1 MCPLLFQ
8 STTGFIHMKLEEEAP
23 IFSKQK
29 VNFSPTERMTHL
41 AVSSDLLVLTMAN
54 SMLLRIDLK
63 QPDKREEIDLSKF
76 TTHLKILE
84 LFLDPLGQHLII
96 SLTPK
101 HPDNPP
107 EILYLPRKSNKPKQP
122 GKFKGYE
129 VTAVGWNYR
138 NDYETTT
145 GPILLGTSKGL
156 IFETEILPEGDR
168 IFQSGLEQYWKQV
181 FDIGKGAN
189 TPITGIEFHRVP
201 GSEKYFVLVTTPD
214 RVYQFI
220 GYVSNSDEKPLLQ
233 QVFNN
238 YLTVAEA
245 FQEIPSSLKYSKL
258 QFLYHSPK
266 GLPRIFAWL
275 TEPGIFYAQLDP
287 TGTASVLTNN
297 QLLQY
302 PSSSMAPLS
311 FVLTEFHA
319 LLLYSDHVRGISM
332 LNHELVFE
340 DYYNESF
347 GKLVSITKDPIK
359 GTIWAFAERAVFRY
373 KVTHEERNVW
383 QVYVEKGEFELAKK
397 YCRDNP
403 AHIDQVLV
411 KQADMYEQSALHY
424 AETQSSF
431 EEIALKFLQVWEIEA
446 LKTFLIKKLEGF
458 KPQDKTQVTMIVV
471 WVIELFL
478 NQLGVL
484 RDKGEVN
491 TSQYSIL
498 QKQLDSFLTHKEVKE
513 CVMTNRSTIY
523 DLMASHGDKHNL
535 IRLTI
540 MNKDFERVIRH
551 HINKNNYL
559 EALDVLK
566 GQNKKELFY
575 QFTPALVQA
584 IPKQT
589 IQALIAQGRTLSPNK
604 LLPALVTCDDDQ
616 AGEVI
621 RYLEFCI
628 HSLGCQQQAIHN
640 YLLSLYAKLKPDKL
654 MQYLT
659 MQGQDSTMVCYDIH
673 YALRLCRE
681 RGLSEACVQLSALL
695 GLWEVAVDLALTVNV
710 DLAKQTA
717 NMPQN
722 DTELRKKLWLKI
734 AQHVVREKDDIE
746 QAMQFLKECD
756 LLKIED
762 ILPFFSDFV
771 TIDHF
776 KDAICTSL
784 QEYNQHIQDL
794 KEEMEEATKSAEVIR
809 EEIQT
814 FRNRCSFVHSH
825 DVCSLCDLRLLMRP
839 FYLFPCGHRFHSDC
853 LVSDLSPMLPPG
865 KRNKMLELQVINS
878 PSLSNCP
885 LVTNSLTQSGHQD

>member
-1 MCPLLFQ
+1 MTSLLDQ
-8 STTGFIHMKLEEEAP
+8 YEQASQRYKGTVATAIRPEMSTTGFIHMKLEEETP

-29 VNFSPTERMTHL
+29 VNFSPTERITHL
-41 AVSSDLLVLTMAN
+41 AVSSDLLILTMAN

-63 QPDKREEIDLSKF
+63 QPDNREEIDLSKF

-101 HPDNPP
+101 NPDNPP

-181 FDIGKGAN
+181 FDIGKGDN

-275 TEPGIFYAQLDP
+275 TEPGIFYAQVGLGRTFTQIKNWIRP
-287 TGTASVLTNN
+287 VRRLSLTNN

-302 PSSSMAPLS
+302 PSSSLAPLS

-319 LLLYSDHVRGISM
+319 LLLYPDHVRGISM

-403 AHIDQVLV
+403 AHVDQVLV
-411 KQADMYEQSALHY
+411 KQAEMYFNNKQYEQSALHY

-458 KPQDKTQVTMIVV
+458 KSQDKTQVTMIVV

-491 TSQYSIL
+491 SSQYSIL

-513 CVMTNRSTIY
+513 CVMNNKSTIY
-523 DLMASHGDKHNL
+523 DLMSSHGDKHNL

-654 MQYLT
+654 MQYLA

-681 RGLSEACVQLSALL
+681 LGLSEACVQLSALL

-734 AQHVVREKDDIE
+734 VKFSAQSNTALLCQGLPQLEHRIMASFCKILEADYRE
-746 QAMQFLKECD
+746 
-756 LLKIED
+756 
-762 ILPFFSDFV
+762 
-771 TIDHF
+771 
-776 KDAICTSL
+776 
-784 QEYNQHIQDL
+784 
-794 KEEMEEATKSAEVIR
+794 R
-809 EEIQT
+809 
-814 FRNRCSFVHSH
+814 
-825 DVCSLCDLRLLMRP
+825 
-839 FYLFPCGHRFHSDC
+839 
-853 LVSDLSPMLPPG
+853 
-865 KRNKMLELQVINS
+865 
-878 PSLSNCP
+878 
-885 LVTNSLTQSGHQD
+885 

>member
-1 MCPLLFQ
+1 MGPIASAFPEMSWRLQ
-8 STTGFIHMKLEEEAP
+8 STTGFIHMKLEEETP

-29 VNFSPTERMTHL
+29 VNFSPTERITHL
-41 AVSSDLLVLTMAN
+41 AVSSDLLILTMAN

-63 QPDKREEIDLSKF
+63 QPDNREEIDLSKF

-101 HPDNPP
+101 NPDNPP

-181 FDIGKGAN
+181 FDIGKGDN

-302 PSSSMAPLS
+302 PSSSLAPLS

-319 LLLYSDHVRGISM
+319 LLLYPDHVRGISM

-403 AHIDQVLV
+403 AHVDQVLV
-411 KQADMYEQSALHY
+411 KQAEMYFNNKQYEQSALHY

-458 KPQDKTQVTMIVV
+458 KSQDKTQVTMIVV

-491 TSQYSIL
+491 SSQYSIL

-513 CVMTNRSTIY
+513 CVMNNKSTIY
-523 DLMASHGDKHNL
+523 DLMSSHGDKHNL

-654 MQYLT
+654 MQYLA

-681 RGLSEACVQLSALL
+681 LGLSEACVQLSALL

-734 AQHVVREKDDIE
+734 EQNRASCYPAWWVEGVRVGDDE
-746 QAMQFLKECD
+746 L
-756 LLKIED
+756 
-762 ILPFFSDFV
+762 SSV
-771 TIDHF
+771 STR
-776 KDAICTSL
+776 SL
-784 QEYNQHIQDL
+784 
-794 KEEMEEATKSAEVIR
+794 
-809 EEIQT
+809 
-814 FRNRCSFVHSH
+814 
-825 DVCSLCDLRLLMRP
+825 
-839 FYLFPCGHRFHSDC
+839 G
-853 LVSDLSPMLPPG
+853 
-865 KRNKMLELQVINS
+865 
-878 PSLSNCP
+878 
-885 LVTNSLTQSGHQD
+885 